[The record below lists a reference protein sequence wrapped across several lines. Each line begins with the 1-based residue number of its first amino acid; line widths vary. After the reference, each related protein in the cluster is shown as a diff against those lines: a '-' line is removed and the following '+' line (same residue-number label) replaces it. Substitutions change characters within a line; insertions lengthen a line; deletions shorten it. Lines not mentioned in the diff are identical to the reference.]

1 MADRNLSIREAL
13 NEALNEEMSRD
24 DRVFLMGEEVGY
36 YDGAYKV
43 SRGLLKKFG
52 PERVIDTPI
61 AESGFAGV
69 GVGAAMVGLR
79 PVIEF
84 MTWNFSLCGID
95 NVINAAAKINYMSG
109 GEYEC
114 PIVFR
119 GPGGSV
125 HQLAAQHSQ
134 SFESFYAH
142 VPGLKVVTVATPYDA
157 KGMLKTAI
165 RDADPVIFIESEAMY
180 GVRGHVPEGEYTIPF
195 GEADIKHP
203 GDDITIITWAKTVPL
218 CLEVAEALKAQ
229 GISAEVL
236 DLRSIRPLDEQAVIN
251 SVKKTNRV
259 IVVQDTWPIASVG
272 SWISHFIMENAFDYL
287 DAPVKV
293 ISNVDGSFPYAKN
306 LEEAMRPSVEQIV
319 AVAGTVM

>member
-13 NEALNEEMSRD
+13 NEALNEEMTRD

-109 GEYEC
+109 GEFDC

-165 RDADPVIFIESEAMY
+165 RDVDPVIFIESEAMY

-203 GDDITIITWAKTVPL
+203 GEDITIITWAKAVPL

-251 SVKKTNRV
+251 SVKKTNRA
-259 IVVQDTWPIASVG
+259 IIVQDTWPIASVG
-272 SWISHFIMENAFDYL
+272 SWISHFIMDNAFDYL

-293 ISNVDGSFPYAKN
+293 VSNADGSFPYAKN

-319 AVAGTVM
+319 AIAGTVL